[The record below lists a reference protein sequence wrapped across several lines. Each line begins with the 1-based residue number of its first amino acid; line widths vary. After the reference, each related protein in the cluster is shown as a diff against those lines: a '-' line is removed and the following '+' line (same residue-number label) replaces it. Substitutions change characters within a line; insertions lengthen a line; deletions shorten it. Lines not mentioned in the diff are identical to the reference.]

1 MQHEG
6 GHLSDVYT
14 QRGHASR
21 DEDTREIR
29 DSTKERYFSM
39 GTTKLATIHGLH
51 CVVKHGQITAPDR
64 ILIYICAPA
73 HKYQLLSQPI
83 RLIKF
88 MPEG

>member
-1 MQHEG
+1 MKADIYRMFTH
-6 GHLSDVYT
+6 
-14 QRGHASR
+14 R
-21 DEDTREIR
+21 EDTRREMRIHVKFEILQ
-29 DSTKERYFSM
+29 KERHFSM
-39 GTTKLATIHGLH
+39 GKTKLATIHGLH